1 MTAINVPPK
10 ALRQTLIRYGY
21 APFMLVGLN
30 GAAIGLTAYGAPKYL
45 LLLVVTVGI
54 AASFVAERVIPY
66 DESWNRDQADS
77 WRDRIHAAV
86 NETLIVA
93 SVAAIPMLAAV
104 VPAAEI
110 WPSHW
115 PFVTQLVIA
124 ILVADLGITLVHLAS
139 HKIAVLWRFH
149 AVHHSVT
156 RFYGLN
162 GLMKHPLHQ
171 SIEMAAGVAPLILLG
186 LPVNVAAALATAT
199 AIQLLLQHSNADY
212 RVGPAKYLLALN
224 EGHRFHHL
232 KWAGVG
238 DVNFGLFTLMWDH
251 LLRTFSY
258 DPHRRFSTDQLGMA
272 AKPDYPSGYLD
283 QLTYPFTAAGG
294 CEFTNPEKRT
304 NTARTHLRSYGG
316 GHAW

>member
-1 MTAINVPPK
+1 MTTITVTPK
-10 ALRQTLIRYGY
+10 ALGPALIRYGY

-30 GAAIGLTAYGAPKYL
+30 GAAIGLSAYGAPKYL
-45 LLLVVTVGI
+45 LLLVVVVAI

-66 DESWNRDQADS
+66 DTSWNHDHADS

-86 NETLIVA
+86 NESLIVA
-93 SVAAIPMLAAV
+93 SVAAIPVLAAV
-104 VPAAEI
+104 VPAPEI

-115 PFVTQLVIA
+115 PFVAQVVIA

-139 HKIAVLWRFH
+139 HKIGVLWRFH

-171 SIEMAAGVAPLILLG
+171 TIEMTAGVAPLILLG
-186 LPVNVAAALATAT
+186 LPVTVAAALATAT

-224 EGHRFHHL
+224 DGHRFHHL
-232 KWAGVG
+232 KWAGIG
-238 DVNFGLFTLMWDH
+238 DVNFGLFTLIWDH

-258 DPHRRFSTDQLGMA
+258 DPRRRFSTDQLGMA
-272 AKPDYPSGYLD
+272 AKPHYPSRYLD
-283 QLTYPFTAAGG
+283 QLAYPFTAAGG
-294 CEFTNPEKRT
+294 CEFAGPK
-304 NTARTHLRSYGG
+304 
-316 GHAW
+316 

>member
-1 MTAINVPPK
+1 MMCSRIVQSVPAVPRRDSRHDRHQRPTK

-156 RFYGLN
+156 RFTG
-162 GLMKHPLHQ
+162 
-171 SIEMAAGVAPLILLG
+171 
-186 LPVNVAAALATAT
+186 
-199 AIQLLLQHSNADY
+199 
-212 RVGPAKYLLALN
+212 
-224 EGHRFHHL
+224 
-232 KWAGVG
+232 
-238 DVNFGLFTLMWDH
+238 
-251 LLRTFSY
+251 
-258 DPHRRFSTDQLGMA
+258 STV
-272 AKPDYPSGYLD
+272 
-283 QLTYPFTAAGG
+283 
-294 CEFTNPEKRT
+294 
-304 NTARTHLRSYGG
+304 
-316 GHAW
+316 